1 MRNITK
7 AFILLMTVIFYSCQ
21 DENLTKDNAT
31 DIVKE
36 CESKANKPS
45 IKTIA
50 FNYGEVRVNTTMNKR
65 FGDKMNRYY
74 ELQEMGLV
82 TIDTLA
88 TKNGSL
94 GSKTEVFNVEL
105 TPKAEELIIGK
116 VNERSGVL
124 SAKFKICEYR
134 FKEIR
139 EVQNIPESNAAKVKV
154 VFERFNET
162 PFFVEANKKK
172 NPKEIVKTVPYRK
185 TTDGWKLCD

>member
-7 AFILLMTVIFYSCQ
+7 AFILLTTVIFCSCQ
-21 DENLTKDNAT
+21 DENLTIDNAT
-31 DIVKE
+31 DIVRE
-36 CESKANKPS
+36 CESKANKPA
-45 IKTIA
+45 IKTTTLD
-50 FNYGEVRVNTTMNKR
+50 YGEVRVNTTMNKR

-88 TKNGSL
+88 TKNGNL
-94 GSKTEVFNVEL
+94 GSKTEAFNVKL
-105 TPKAEELIIGK
+105 TTKAEELLIGK
-116 VNERSGVL
+116 VNERSGVI

-139 EVQNIPESNAAKVKV
+139 EIQNMPKSNAAKVKV
-154 VFERFNET
+154 VFERFDET
-162 PFFVEANKKK
+162 PFFVEANEKR